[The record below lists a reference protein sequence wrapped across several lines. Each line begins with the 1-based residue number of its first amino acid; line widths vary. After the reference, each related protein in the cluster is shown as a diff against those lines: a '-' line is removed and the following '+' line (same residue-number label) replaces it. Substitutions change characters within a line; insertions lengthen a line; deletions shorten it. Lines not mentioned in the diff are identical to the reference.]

1 MKHARLPFVA
11 ALALSGALHAAGAI
25 AIAPQPDA
33 LAIEGG
39 GTASIALLG
48 EAFEDLAQGAQPV
61 EATEAAP
68 APPLLARPV
77 TTTASPVAPATAD
90 TPRPALSLPVSD
102 TADLTAAPL
111 ADHAPPAAPEPAPP
125 VVASLAPAPPTSATQ
140 PVSPTELATTVEAD
154 AAAPETSPRPRPR
167 AEKPE
172 KRTPEKRT
180 AEKRTAIPA
189 GNADRNARKGAQTG
203 QENAAAAAAAA
214 GAARAQGNQQAGNAA
229 RSSYPGLV
237 LRKIERTR
245 KPAHAARGTVVVA
258 FRVAPSGALASARVA
273 RSTGDPSLERVALD
287 HIRRAA
293 PFPPPPAGAET
304 DFRFEFVGRR

>member
-25 AIAPQPDA
+25 AIAPQHDA
-33 LAIEGG
+33 LSIEGG
-39 GTASIALLG
+39 GTATIALLG

-61 EATEAAP
+61 EATGAAAAP
-68 APPLLARPV
+68 PHSAQPV
-77 TTTASPVAPATAD
+77 TAQAAPVAPAMAD
-90 TPRPALSLPVSD
+90 SPAPSLSLPVSD
-102 TADLTAAPL
+102 AADLTAAPP
-111 ADHAPPAAPEPAPP
+111 ADPTPALAPEPAPP
-125 VVASLAPAPPTSATQ
+125 VVASLSPAAPTSTAQ
-140 PVSPTELATTVEAD
+140 PVSPTQLATAVEAEG
-154 AAAPETSPRPRPR
+154 AAPETSPRPRAR
-167 AEKPE
+167 AERPE
-172 KRTPEKRT
+172 KRV
-180 AEKRTAIPA
+180 AEKRTASPT
-189 GNADRNARKGAQTG
+189 GNADRNARKGAQSG
-203 QENAAAAAAAA
+203 QENAPATAAAT
-214 GAARAQGNQQAGNAA
+214 GTAQGNRQAGNAA
-229 RSSYPGLV
+229 RSNYPGLV